1 MVQTSG
7 SRSRRRLGPAAAL
20 APAAE
25 PAAASDCAKA
35 TVVACRRYAAE
46 PARFAASLWRGPLVH
61 VHRIGR
67 TGRLCIGAG
76 GYHTFRIPALLA
88 TPKGTL
94 LAFCE
99 ARKLGRGDSGE
110 IDMVVKRSEDGGR
123 SWSRPQL
130 VWGDG
135 ANTCGNPCPVV
146 DRKTGRI
153 LLPMTWNRGEDG
165 GKELHQGTAKG
176 TRRVFLTGSD
186 DDGRTWAEPREITS
200 EAKAADWWWYATGPG
215 VSIQIRRARTP
226 GASSSRPT
234 THRRKMAS
242 RRIRSAP
249 TMAAERGGFSNPI
262 APAPCNESQVV
273 ELSDGRLMMN
283 MRSQSF
289 TNKERNGYRAIAFS
303 DDGGAHW
310 TPPELDAHL
319 GDPQVQ
325 ASLIRYS
332 WPGEP
337 AGNVLLFANPSP
349 PVSPERGKRV
359 RMTVR
364 LSRDDG
370 KTWPSERVIH
380 EGPLKLA
387 RFPDGSIGLLCEGG
401 AQRALKNIR
410 LARFS
415 LDWLAGGV

>member
-1 MVQTSG
+1 MQL
-7 SRSRRRLGPAAAL
+7 SRRAFAAL
-20 APAAE
+20 ALAGAARSQSTGVDE
-25 PAAASDCAKA
+25 QVVFAS
-35 TVVACRRYAAE
+35 
-46 PARFAASLWRGPLVH
+46 GQ
-61 VHRIGR
+61 
-67 TGRLCIGAG
+67 G
-76 GYHTFRIPALLA
+76 GYHTFRIPALLV
-88 TPKGTL
+88 TQKGTL

-123 SWSRPQL
+123 SWSEPQL

-165 GKELHQGTAKG
+165 GKELHQGSAKG
-176 TRRVFLTGSD
+176 TRRVFLSASD
-186 DDGRTWAEPREITS
+186 DDGKSWAEPREITS
-200 EAKAADWWWYATGPG
+200 EAKAPDWWWYATGPG
-215 VSIQIRRARTP
+215 VSIQIQKGAHAGRIVVPANHTSQKDGFAAHTIYSDDGGKTWRR
-226 GASSSRPT
+226 
-234 THRRKMAS
+234 
-242 RRIRSAP
+242 
-249 TMAAERGGFSNPI
+249 SNPI
-262 APAPCNESQVV
+262 APACNESQVV

-332 WPGEP
+332 WPDEP

-370 KTWPSERVIH
+370 KTWPAERVIH
-380 EGPLKLA
+380 EGPSAYSSLA
-387 RFPDGSIGLLCEGG
+387 RLPDGSIGLLYEGG
-401 AQRALKNIR
+401 AQQAYENIR

-415 LDWLAGGV
+415 LDWLAGGA